1 MASASWDSPT
11 CWSTTSAARVPAILK
26 ESEDKVW
33 LHPDAIE
40 KNYYVNDAGRLQV
53 GVPWNLEDYFDFFQ
67 RTEFSE
73 DYDLR

>member
-1 MASASWDSPT
+1 MEHGYRELDVKPE
-11 CWSTTSAARVPAILK
+11 VFEQYNKDLIK